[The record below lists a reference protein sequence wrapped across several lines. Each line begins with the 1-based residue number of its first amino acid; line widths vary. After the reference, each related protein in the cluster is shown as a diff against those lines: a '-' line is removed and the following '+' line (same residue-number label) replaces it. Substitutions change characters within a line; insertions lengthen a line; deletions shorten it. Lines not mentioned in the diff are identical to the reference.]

1 MMKLIL
7 PTAVLLLMLSI
18 GMSLSLRQLIENW
31 RRLTPSLWARL
42 VAATFIIPPLLALTV
57 GWMLPIGTA
66 ATTGLFL
73 VAVAPG
79 APLMTR
85 GVAKKGF
92 DIHVAAS
99 YQVWGALLAPLMIPL
114 LVAAG
119 AWLYGRNIWVP
130 PMKLLW
136 VIARQQF
143 LPLLAGMALMRLFP
157 AFSTRVRPVLNLTG
171 NIALTTALVAILFKL
186 GPALLQM
193 SPWVGV
199 AALLLA
205 AGCLLAVRLLMGGH
219 SSTVQAL
226 SISNANRHVGM
237 ALLMVGQN
245 IRDQRPVP
253 AIAAYALAA
262 TLVMGLYAK
271 FALRNKE
278 KAQA

>member
-18 GMSLSLRQLIENW
+18 GMSLSLRQLVENW
-31 RRLTPSLWARL
+31 RKLTPSLWAKL
-42 VAATFIIPPLLALTV
+42 VTATFIIPPLLALAM
-57 GWMLPIGTA
+57 GRLLPLGAA
-66 ATTGLFL
+66 ATAGLFL

-85 GVAKKGF
+85 SVARKGF
-92 DIHVAAS
+92 DLHVAAS

-114 LVAAG
+114 LVAG
-119 AWLYGRNIWVP
+119 GGWLYGRVIWVP
-130 PMKLLW
+130 PLKLIRL
-136 VIARQQF
+136 IAVQQF
-143 LPLLAGMALMRLFP
+143 LPLLAGMVLMRFIPTLC
-157 AFSTRVRPVLNLTG
+157 ARVKQPLNLAG
-171 NIALTTALVAILFKL
+171 NAMLTVALVAILFKL
-186 GPALLQM
+186 GPALKQL
-193 SPWVGV
+193 SPWVAV

-205 AGCLLAVRLLMGGH
+205 AGCLFAVRLLLGGH

-245 IRDQRPVP
+245 IRDPRPVP

-262 TLVMGLYAK
+262 TLVMVLYAK
-271 FALRNKE
+271 FARRNGVNG
-278 KAQA
+278 